1 MTMDPTVTCVAFTQ
15 TEASMDGGGGGT
27 AIKEECELELE
38 MKKQKIRELEE
49 ELAVSKRV
57 IADLTLNINRVEQ
70 QLRK

>member
-1 MTMDPTVTCVAFTQ
+1 
-15 TEASMDGGGGGT
+15 MDGGGGGT